1 MMLQGQLYHDKSDL
15 LFVPLKK
22 KKFAQ
27 EKLNFINIKRLP
39 KFASKQDM
47 IYSSRIITLMVSYQ
61 VTNQ

>member
-1 MMLQGQLYHDKSDL
+1 MMLRGQLYHDKSDL
-15 LFVPLKK
+15 LFVPVKK

-47 IYSSRIITLMVSYQ
+47 I
-61 VTNQ
+61 

>member
-1 MMLQGQLYHDKSDL
+1 MMLQGQLYLDKSDL
-15 LFVPLKK
+15 HFVPVK

-47 IYSSRIITLMVSYQ
+47 I
-61 VTNQ
+61 